1 MCSGGAFI
9 DTGFQAGATRA
20 PRRKPFKRLSHRV
33 ACSVLSASMSGVKS
47 AGDSGRYNTSL
58 RGLAPKE
65 LRDFHRVFRMRAHAP
80 RQCAHPAQD
89 QPAIERR
96 GDRAAFVLNAADPLK
111 KFIVCLSNDNS
122 SENVAM
128 PAEILGC

>member
-47 AGDSGRYNTSL
+47 AGDSGRYNTNL

-65 LRDFHRVFRMRAHAP
+65 RRSLVGRQLKDGDLEDGPSLSPQRLIEVLDQVVGVFEADGHAQQAFGRSCTRAF
-80 RQCAHPAQD
+80 D
-89 QPAIERR
+89 
-96 GDRAAFVLNAADPLK
+96 GRA
-111 KFIVCLSNDNS
+111 
-122 SENVAM
+122 
-128 PAEILGC
+128 